1 VKKLFI
7 PVLASLFSFV
17 QCASEQ
23 PVFNEAEWLDK
34 VNAEEPAQL
43 YAPHQNDKGIFFN
56 PWMERPKRSGGRSW
70 FWERIFAKKKFD
82 SFDEKKYLFVPNDY
96 SYLSDT
102 NFDSI
107 SFAGHA
113 SIIIKMNAQTI
124 FTDPF
129 FSDSALVVGKK
140 VKIKFDFSKVPDRPV
155 VLISH
160 NHYDHL
166 DTYSV
171 KNLIKKDPVFIVPL
185 GLKAYMTKLG
195 AKEVYELDW
204 WRSVRIGEINYT
216 LLPAQHWSLRI
227 GQKNSVILWGGYL
240 IEGSKTI
247 FFSGDSGYFIG
258 FREFGD
264 KYDIDYAILGAG
276 AYEPRWFMHYA
287 HMNVAEFFR
296 AVDDLKAKTAIPMHF
311 GVISLSDEPLLYPLY
326 EVDKHIEQNPE
337 YRERV
342 RPLRVGEY
350 LEMSPPDLF
359 HSQ

>member
-1 VKKLFI
+1 VKRLLI

-23 PVFNEAEWLDK
+23 PAFDEAEWLEK
-34 VNAEEPAQL
+34 VNAEDPVLL
-43 YAPHQNDKGIFFN
+43 YAPHRNGDGTFFN
-56 PWMERPKRSGGRSW
+56 PWMERPRRRGNRSW
-70 FWERIFAKKKFD
+70 FWDRLFTRKNFD
-82 SFDEKKYLFVPNDY
+82 PSFDDKKYSSVPNDY
-96 SYLSDT
+96 AYLSD
-102 NFDSI
+102 NGFDSI

-129 FSDSALVVGKK
+129 FSNRALVVGKK

-166 DTYSV
+166 DKYSI
-171 KNLIKKDPVFIVPL
+171 KKLIKKNPVFVVPL

-195 AKEVYELDW
+195 AKEVNELDW
-204 WRSVRIGEINYT
+204 WQSVRLGEISYT
-216 LLPAQHWSLRI
+216 LLPAQHWSRRI
-227 GQKNSVILWGGYL
+227 GQKSGATLWGGYL

-258 FREFGD
+258 FREFGG
-264 KYDIDYAILGAG
+264 KYDIDYALLGAG

-287 HMNVAEFFR
+287 HMNVAEFIR
-296 AVDDLKAKTAIPMHF
+296 AADDLQAKTAIPMHL
-311 GVISLSDEPLLYPLY
+311 GVISLSDEPILYPLF

-337 YRERV
+337 YREKIQ
-342 RPLRVGEY
+342 PLRVGEF
-350 LEMSPPDLF
+350 LRIRNEE
-359 HSQ
+359 